1 MAFRPARP
9 LSHHTNL
16 QLTDAAADAIKCS
29 FHLVLRA
36 ALELESLISSI
47 QPALAIENSIHTAS
61 LCLKHRR
68 LSTNTHRHHD

>member
-1 MAFRPARP
+1 MAFRPAHP

-16 QLTDAAADAIKCS
+16 QLTDAAADAIECS

-47 QPALAIENSIHTAS
+47 QPAVAVTKQHSHWKVEE
-61 LCLKHRR
+61 KR
-68 LSTNTHRHHD
+68 LSTNIHRHHD

>member
-16 QLTDAAADAIKCS
+16 QLTDAAAEAIECR

-47 QPALAIENSIHTAS
+47 QPAVAIKKQHSHWMVRE
-61 LCLKHRR
+61 KR
-68 LSTNTHRHHD
+68 LSTNIHRHHD